1 MQCLWETAQG
11 LQLNDKIKQLTVGT
25 SAGEAA
31 LFVIFTILL
40 PSINDNADAIIDLR
54 VSEGIVL
61 TTLENQGD
69 KLDDIDEKLDNANV
83 KLNKIMILLCQNS
96 ESILCN

>member
-1 MQCLWETAQG
+1 MKQFTA
-11 LQLNDKIKQLTVGT
+11 GT
-25 SAGEAA
+25 SAGAAA
-31 LFVIFTILL
+31 LFVIFAILL

-54 VSEGIVL
+54 VSEGIIL

-69 KLDDIDEKLDNANV
+69 KLDGIDEKLDNANV

-96 ESILCN
+96 ESVLCN